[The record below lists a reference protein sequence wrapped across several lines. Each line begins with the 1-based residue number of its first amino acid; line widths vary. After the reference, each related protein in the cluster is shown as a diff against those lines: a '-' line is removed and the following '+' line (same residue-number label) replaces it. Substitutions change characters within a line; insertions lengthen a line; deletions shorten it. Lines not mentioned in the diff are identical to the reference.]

1 MEIKGTIIQVLPI
14 KTGSGKNGDWKS
26 QDYIIETEGRYPKKI
41 CFNVWGDNIDKF
53 ALSYYDK
60 ITAHIEIE
68 SREFNEKW
76 FTTVRAWKIEK
87 VTEQSQ
93 QPIEEVT
100 QPTTG
105 TPLPVQPQQVS
116 DESGLPF

>member
-14 KTGSGKNGDWKS
+14 KTCSGKNGDWKS
-26 QDYIIETEGRYPKKI
+26 QDYIIKTEGRYPKKI
-41 CFNVWGDNIDKF
+41 CLNLWGDNIDKF

-60 ITAHIEIE
+60 VTAHIEIE

-87 VTEQSQ
+87 ITEQSQ
-93 QPIEEVT
+93 QPTEEVK

-105 TPLPVQPQQVS
+105 TQLPVQPQQVS
-116 DESGLPF
+116 DEPGLPF